1 MAKLLF
7 NFSQKTTTTLY
18 PSVIVFHH
26 FCWNKSHKVP
36 PTSIYQATGWLSI
49 SSLAVQ
55 PLPKPPPSHKLT
67 SDLIP
72 RRPPRKPPWK
82 SFIWVSLLSSR
93 LRVWFGSMYL
103 ILCYFIYCFVCFLL
117 LLVYF
122 KFACHVFVEMLVKD
136 SSYRYFVMSKEF
148 LATISKLIILSASHR
163 TFQRMVVLVITETN
177 YSQYARTTAQSFFRS
192 WMTSKTMDLKS
203 LVILDHRWKE
213 LVWLLGYCFWSI
225 VALLFS
231 ELYRCIVRMY
241 PTILI
246 VRSNLNLWVWGMSQ
260 LLIDCIIFCL

>member
-1 MAKLLF
+1 MWEVFRPFSSFFMAKLLF

-18 PSVIVFHH
+18 SSVIVFHH

-36 PTSIYQATGWLSI
+36 PTSLYQATGWVSI
-49 SSLAVQ
+49 SSLAVW

-148 LATISKLIILSASHR
+148 MATISKLNILSASHR

-177 YSQYARTTAQSFFRS
+177 YSQYARTTTQSFSGVGWHQRLCISKVWWS
-192 WMTSKTMDLKS
+192 W
-203 LVILDHRWKE
+203 
-213 LVWLLGYCFWSI
+213 
-225 VALLFS
+225 
-231 ELYRCIVRMY
+231 
-241 PTILI
+241 TIGG
-246 VRSNLNLWVWGMSQ
+246 RN
-260 LLIDCIIFCL
+260 